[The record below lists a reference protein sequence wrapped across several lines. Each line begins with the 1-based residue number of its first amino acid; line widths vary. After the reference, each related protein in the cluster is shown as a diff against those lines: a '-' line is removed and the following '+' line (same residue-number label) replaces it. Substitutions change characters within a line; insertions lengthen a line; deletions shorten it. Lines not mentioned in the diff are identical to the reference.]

1 MRLRHKVLVF
11 QYPNAIN
18 IDTMEIT
25 LNHSL
30 STLGLKKN
38 VFYLIA
44 IMLFLSSCGSRKYTV
59 KSDTKASKAADAMA
73 NLKSKQLYRFIT
85 DWTGVRYRFGGLD
98 KSGIDCSGFAFLLEK
113 EIYGVTLPRI
123 SRDQANVIRRKDVD
137 NLKEGDL
144 VFFSFGGN
152 DVDHVGVYLNNGFF
166 VHASTTRGVIVDDL
180 TLPAYQKVLVK
191 SGSVN

>member
-1 MRLRHKVLVF
+1 M
-11 QYPNAIN
+11 
-18 IDTMEIT
+18 DIT
-25 LNHSL
+25 LNFTPYTFRH
-30 STLGLKKN
+30 KN
-38 VFYLIA
+38 ILYLIA
-44 IMLFLSSCGSRKYTV
+44 LVAFFSSCGTRKYTV
-59 KSDTKASKAADAMA
+59 KSDTKAAKAADAMA

-113 EIYGVTLPRI
+113 EIYGITLPRI
-123 SRDQANVIRRKDVD
+123 SRDQANAVRRKDID

-180 TLPAYQKVLVK
+180 TLPAYQRVLVK

>member
-1 MRLRHKVLVF
+1 
-11 QYPNAIN
+11 
-18 IDTMEIT
+18 MEIT
-25 LNHSL
+25 INLPPYTL
-30 STLGLKKN
+30 SLKKKI
-38 VFYLIA
+38 FYLIA
-44 IMLFLSSCGSRKYTV
+44 LMLFLSSCGSKKYTV
-59 KSDTKASKAADAMA
+59 RSDTKASKAADAMA

-123 SRDQANVIRRKDVD
+123 SRDQANAIRRKDVD